1 MFFAPQLLELRLAG
15 NGTSRMRYH
24 ILATDYDGTIATDG
38 ALDPP
43 TVEALRKALA
53 TGRRLILVTGRELPD
68 LKQVCPYLELFEIVV
83 AENGALLYQPSNQST
98 TALAEPPPQAFVAE
112 LERRGVA
119 PLSVGAAIVATW
131 EPHSQ
136 TVLDTIRDL
145 GLELQVIF
153 NKGAVM
159 VLPAGVNKA
168 TGLTAALQALRFS
181 PRNVVGVGD
190 AENDHSFLKL
200 CELSAAV
207 ANALPS
213 VKDAVDVVTT
223 ADHGAGV
230 VELVAQ
236 LVADDF
242 AASRIR
248 PERRRLAFGTS
259 EDGEVALDSHGG
271 CVLICGA
278 SASGKSTVAKRILE
292 SIGNCGYQFCLVD
305 PEGDYEEMENA
316 VAIGNPDAPPTIDE
330 AVQLLED
337 VGVNGVIG
345 LTGTPISDRPLFFVE
360 LFSKLLQLRAR
371 YGRPHW
377 LVLDEVHHLMP
388 AEWEPPNGL
397 LPEKLESVLLIT
409 VHPEL
414 LSREVLKRVTH
425 VIGVGATAPDV
436 LSRIAE
442 ARGLEIPSAAP
453 PEKPGEALL
462 WSEHDG
468 RVRLVQTLRPA
479 VEHRRHSRKY
489 AEGNLS
495 PDRSFYFRGEQG
507 KLNLRARNLIQFLEL
522 ADGVDDDT
530 WEYHFRLGHVSRW
543 FRDAIK
549 DDELADET
557 EELERSRDAAKAES
571 LPLVRTAIERR
582 YTLPAAAPVPVAG
595 AH

>member
-1 MFFAPQLLELRLAG
+1 
-15 NGTSRMRYH
+15 MRYH

-38 ALDPP
+38 AIDPQ
-43 TVEALRKALA
+43 TVESLRKLLA

-68 LKQVCPYLELFEIVV
+68 LKQVCPALDLFELVV
-83 AENGALLYQPSNQST
+83 AENGALIYRPSSKSKT
-98 TALAEPPPQAFVAE
+98 VLAEPPPSAFVAE
-112 LERRGVA
+112 LERRGVT
-119 PLSVGAAIVATW
+119 PLSVGDAIVATW

-136 TVLDTIRDL
+136 TVLDAIRDL

-168 TGLTAALQALRFS
+168 TGLTAALREIRFS

-230 VELVAQ
+230 AELVAA
-236 LVADDF
+236 LVDNDF
-242 AASRIR
+242 AGPRDR
-248 PERRRLAFGTS
+248 PERRRLTFGTS
-259 EDGEVALDSHGG
+259 DAGEVALDPHGG

-292 SIGNCGYQFCLVD
+292 SINECGYQFCLVD
-305 PEGDYEEMENA
+305 PEGDYENMANA
-316 VAIGNPDAPPTIDE
+316 VAIGTPDSPPTIEE
-330 AVQLLED
+330 ALQLLED

-345 LTGTPISDRPLFFVE
+345 LTGTPISDRPRFFVE
-360 LFSKLLQLRAR
+360 LFSKLLQMRAR

-388 AEWEPPNGL
+388 AEWEPPNDL
-397 LPEKLESVLLIT
+397 LPEKLESVLLVT

-414 LSREVLKRVTH
+414 LSREVLKRVTQ
-425 VIGVGATAPDV
+425 VIAVGATAPDV

-442 ARGLEIPSAAP
+442 ARGLDIPAAAA

-468 RVRLVQTLRPA
+468 RVRFVQALRPA
-479 VEHRRHSRKY
+479 MEHRRHTRKY

-495 PDRSFYFRGEQG
+495 PDRSFYFRGEEG

-530 WEYHFRLGHVSRW
+530 WAYHFRLGHFSRW
-543 FRDAIK
+543 FREGIK

-557 EELERSRDAAKAES
+557 EGFERSRDPAKAES

>member
-1 MFFAPQLLELRLAG
+1 
-15 NGTSRMRYH
+15 MRYH

-43 TVEALRKALA
+43 TVEALRQLLA
-53 TGRRLILVTGRELPD
+53 TGRRLVLVTGRELPD
-68 LKQVCPYLELFEIVV
+68 LQQVCPYLDLFEIVV
-83 AENGALLYQPSNQST
+83 AENGALLYRPSNKAKT
-98 TALAEPPPQAFVAE
+98 VLAERAPPEFVAQ

-119 PLSVGAAIVATW
+119 PLSVGDAIIATW

-136 TVLDTIRDL
+136 AVLDTIRDL

-168 TGLTAALQALRFS
+168 TGLTAALRELRFS
-181 PRNVVGVGD
+181 PHNVVAVGD

-200 CELSAAV
+200 CEFSAAV

-213 VKDAVDVVTT
+213 VKDVVDLVTT

-230 VELVAQ
+230 AEL
-236 LVADDF
+236 
-242 AASRIR
+242 AAALIEHDLARTPAR
-248 PERRRLAFGTS
+248 AGRRALSFGTS
-259 EDGEVALDSHGG
+259 EEGDVALDPYGD

-292 SIGNCGYQFCLVD
+292 SIGDCTYQYCLVD
-305 PEGDYEEMENA
+305 PEGDYEDLAGA
-316 VAIGNPDAPPTIDE
+316 VVIGKADAPPTLDE

-337 VGVNGVIG
+337 VGVNGVVC
-345 LTGTPISDRPLFFVE
+345 LTGTPISDRPRFFVE
-360 LFSKLLQLRAR
+360 LFSKLLQMRAR

-377 LVLDEVHHLMP
+377 LVLDEVHHVMP

-397 LPEKLESVLLIT
+397 LPEKLKNVLLIT

-425 VIGVGATAPDV
+425 VIAVGATAPEI
-436 LSRIAE
+436 LNRFAE
-442 ARGLEIPSAAP
+442 IRGIDIPSAAA
-453 PEKPGEALL
+453 PEKPGDALL
-462 WSEHDG
+462 WSERDG
-468 RVRLVQTLRPA
+468 RLRVIQTLRPA
-479 VEHRRHSRKY
+479 AEHRRHTRKY

-495 PDRSFYFRGEQG
+495 PERSFYFRGAQG

-530 WEYHFRLGHVSRW
+530 WEHHFRLGDYSRW

-549 DDELADET
+549 DDELADEA
-557 EELERSRDAAKAES
+557 ERVERSRDAAKSET
-571 LPLVRTAIERR
+571 LPLVRSAIERR
-582 YTLPAAAPVPVAG
+582 YTLPAAAPMPVAG

>member
-1 MFFAPQLLELRLAG
+1 
-15 NGTSRMRYH
+15 MRYH
-24 ILATDYDGTIATDG
+24 ILATDYDGTIASDG
-38 ALDPP
+38 SLDPQ
-43 TVEALRKALA
+43 TVDALRKVLA
-53 TGRRLILVTGRELPD
+53 TGRKLILVTGRELPD
-68 LKQVCPYLELFEIVV
+68 LKQVCPYLDLFELVV
-83 AENGALLYQPSNQST
+83 AENGAMLYRPSNKST
-98 TALAEPPPQAFVAE
+98 TVLADAPPLTFVAE

-119 PLSVGAAIVATW
+119 PLSVGSAIVATW

-168 TGLTAALQALRFS
+168 TGLTAALAAMRFS

-207 ANALPS
+207 ANALPA

-230 VELVAQ
+230 AELVAD
-236 LVADDF
+236 LLADDF
-242 AASRIR
+242 SASRAR
-248 PERRRLAFGTS
+248 PERRRLTFGTS
-259 EDGEVALDSHGG
+259 DDGEVALDPHGG

-292 SIGNCGYQFCLVD
+292 SIGSCGYQFCLID
-305 PEGDYEEMENA
+305 PEGDYENMENA
-316 VAIGNPDAPPTIDE
+316 VAIGKTDAPPTLEE
-330 AVQLLED
+330 AVKLLED

-345 LTGTPISDRPLFFVE
+345 LTGTPISDRPPFFVG
-360 LFSKLLQLRAR
+360 LFSQLLQLRAR

-388 AEWEPPNGL
+388 AEWEPPNNL
-397 LPEKLESVLLIT
+397 LPEKLESVLLVT

-414 LSREVLKRVTH
+414 LSLEVLKRVTH
-425 VIGVGATAPDV
+425 VIGVGATAPEV

-442 ARGLEIPSAAP
+442 VRGLEIPNAVA

-462 WSEHDG
+462 WSERDG

-479 VEHRRHSRKY
+479 MEQRRHTRKY

-495 PDRSFYFRGEQG
+495 PDRSFYFRGEEG

-530 WEYHFRLGHVSRW
+530 WEYHFRLGHFSRW

-549 DDELADET
+549 DDELANET
-557 EELERSRDAAKAES
+557 EQLERSREAAKAES

-582 YTLPAAAPVPVAG
+582 YTLPANPPVPVAG

>member
-1 MFFAPQLLELRLAG
+1 
-15 NGTSRMRYH
+15 MRYH

-38 ALDPP
+38 ALDAP
-43 TVEALRKALA
+43 TVEALRRLLA
-53 TGRRLILVTGRELPD
+53 TGRRLLLVTGRELPD
-68 LKQVCPYLELFEIVV
+68 LLQVCPQLDLFELVV
-83 AENGALLYQPSNQST
+83 AENGALLYRPSQKLH
-98 TALAEPPPQAFVAE
+98 TALAEGPPPEFVTE

-168 TGLTAALQALRFS
+168 TGLTAALRELKFS

-200 CELSAAV
+200 CEFSAAV
-207 ANALPS
+207 ANALPA
-213 VKDAVDVVTT
+213 VKDVVDLVTT

-230 VELVAQ
+230 AELVAAMIDHD
-236 LVADDF
+236 L
-242 AASRIR
+242 AAHRIR
-248 PERRRLAFGTS
+248 PERRRLPFGTS
-259 EDGEVALDSHGG
+259 EQGDVALEPYGG

-292 SIGNCGYQFCLVD
+292 SIRDCGYQFCLVD
-305 PEGDYEEMENA
+305 PEGDYEDLAGA
-316 VAIGNPDAPPTIDE
+316 VVVGKTDSPPTLEE

-337 VGVNGVIG
+337 VGVDGVVC
-345 LTGTPISDRPLFFVE
+345 LTGTPISDRPRFFVE
-360 LFSKLLQLRAR
+360 LFAKLLQMRTR

-377 LVLDEVHHLMP
+377 LVLDEVHHVMP
-388 AEWEPPNGL
+388 AEWQPPNGL
-397 LPEKLESVLLIT
+397 LPERLESMLLIT

-414 LSREVLKRVTH
+414 LSLEVLKRVTH
-425 VIGVGATAPDV
+425 VIAVGATAPDI
-436 LSRIAE
+436 LKRIAE
-442 ARGLEIPSAAP
+442 VRGVDIPSVAP
-453 PEKPGEALL
+453 PEKPGDALL

-468 RVRLVQTLRPA
+468 RVRNIRAQRPA
-479 VEHRRHSRKY
+479 TEHRRHTRKY
-489 AEGNLS
+489 AEGSLS
-495 PDRSFYFRGEQG
+495 PERSFYFRGEQG

-522 ADGVDDDT
+522 ADGVDEDT
-530 WEYHFRLGHVSRW
+530 WEYHFRLGDYSRW
-543 FRDAIK
+543 FREAIK
-549 DDELADET
+549 DDELADEA
-557 EELERSRDAAKAES
+557 ERLERSHDAAKAES

-582 YTLPAAAPVPVAG
+582 YTLPAEAPMPVAG